1 MRITALTFGTE
12 GDWRPMVALCHG
24 LAGAGHDVVLLGP
37 RPAVPLADHLG
48 VPFVALEGDMAS
60 ELEAAMPSMERGAG
74 PREIGRL
81 VTSFAQ
87 RHTTGWMRA
96 VLDAAAGSDVVL
108 PAGLAVYV
116 GLSVAEKLRVPV
128 VGIGLQPVMPTGDFP
143 SAFLPAW
150 RMPRWA
156 NRLSHRL
163 VLALMWR
170 AFRGA
175 TNAARRDVAGQ
186 PRRRGEWRGYPILF
200 GISPTLMPRPRD
212 WPDRYEVTGHWTTP
226 IDPAWEPDPALLAFL
241 AGGEPPIYVGF
252 GSMLGFDRARAE
264 RAVQEGLDGRRAL
277 IASGAA
283 GLGEGA
289 LPPNALRIGPTPHEW
304 LFPRTRIVVHHG
316 GAGTTHAA
324 ARAGVPAVVVP
335 FGGDQA
341 FWAAR
346 AHRLG
351 IAAAPLAH
359 RALTGPALGSRLDHA
374 AAPDMQQWAHQI
386 GEAVRAEDGIG
397 TAIAALERLI
407 DVDPAVSAPR
417 TYRARRG

>member
-12 GDWRPMVALCHG
+12 GDWRPMAALCHG
-24 LAGAGHDVVLLGP
+24 LAAAGHDVQLLAP
-37 RPAVPLADHLG
+37 RASAPLAAQLR
-48 VPFVALEGDMAS
+48 VRFLALEGDMAA
-60 ELEAAMPSMERGAG
+60 ELAAAMPSMERGAG
-74 PREIGRL
+74 PAEIGRMIRG
-81 VTSFAQ
+81 FAQ
-87 RHTTGWMRA
+87 RHTAGWMRT
-96 VLDAAAGSDVVL
+96 VLDAAPDTDVIL

-116 GLSVAEKLRVPV
+116 GLSVAEHLGVPV

-170 AFRGA
+170 AFRSA

-186 PRRRGEWRGYPILF
+186 PRRRAEWRGYPILF

-212 WPDRYEVTGHWTTP
+212 WPDRYEVTGHWSTP
-226 IDPAWEPDPALLAFL
+226 LDPAWRPDPALDAFL
-241 AGGEPPIYVGF
+241 SAGDAPIYVGF
-252 GSMLGFDRARAE
+252 GSMLGFDRAKAE
-264 RAVQEGLDGRRAL
+264 RAVLDGLAGRRAV
-277 IASGAA
+277 IASGAV
-283 GLGEGA
+283 GLGEGT
-289 LPPNALRIGPTPHEW
+289 LPPNALRIGATPHDW
-304 LFPRTRIVVHHG
+304 LFPRMHVVVHHG

-324 ARAGVPAVVVP
+324 ARAGVPSVVVP

-346 AHRLG
+346 AHKLG

-359 RALTGPALGSRLDHA
+359 RALGGPALKARIDYASA
-374 AAPDMQQWAHQI
+374 AHVQRWTREI
-386 GEAVRAEDGIG
+386 GEAVRAEDGIA
-397 TAIAALERLI
+397 TAVAALERI
-407 DVDPAVSAPR
+407 VEPSR
-417 TYRARRG
+417 TARAA